1 MTEYSKKISFWSL
14 LESKKV
20 VIPIIQRDYAQGR
33 KGKEFL
39 RERFL
44 SQLFDAFQ
52 EDAKPLVL
60 DFVYGS
66 VEEDTL
72 YPLDG
77 QQRLTTLWLLH
88 WYLALCAGT
97 LGKDKEILQR
107 FSYETRVSSRTFCQR
122 LCDINE
128 EYKPK
133 NHSIRSF
140 IRNQRWYYS
149 IYDQDPTIQSM
160 LRMLEG
166 TDIKDSNEIDI
177 IDGIEEYY
185 FKWIKDK
192 ALELFEHD
200 QDPII
205 QSILRMLKD
214 TTDIKDSNE
223 KDIEEYYFKWMK
235 DKALE
240 LLGRLKDEEN
250 APVKFYLLNMEDKN
264 MPLTDD
270 LYIKMNAR
278 GKILTDFENFK
289 ADLLKYKEKQSD
301 REYLIPENDRFS
313 VLMDTNWTD
322 IFWHFRSTE
331 NHIDEIYMSFLN
343 RFFLNWRIANTI
355 SKPEEIITED
365 LYKML
370 SIADKKGDKVDC
382 QYKSMTVY
390 KPILNKECIAS
401 LTACLNSLYKLYK
414 DKDKRTIDEL
424 FRPYWKSD
432 EDKTGNEPFYFV
444 PHYKI
449 KNIPITLNF
458 QQQIAFQAICSYLTT
473 CKDVNIDKL
482 KDWMHFVWNIVENS
496 YIDKEQSISAI
507 RFFGKGINEL
517 PKLGEEGM
525 PVNASEDIITYLAG
539 VDESQIK
546 ETFGRRQLLE
556 EIAKAK
562 QIKKDLDWKEKIC
575 TAETFAFFK
584 GAIAFL
590 FNNEEGKIDWNY
602 FDEKMETAKLLFD
615 KEGVQIEKR
624 VEALHTLYSY
634 CDNWESQ
641 FWWNA
646 KIFSCTAKT
655 WKENILTK
663 VNSYNTYIYAKPI
676 HHLLMGDTP
685 SNEIKSDK
693 IRLLANESFVRFLV
707 SENTNNWNLYI
718 RHPHDALYYCGYKYG
733 VMLNYPMR
741 DTYLNRLLDAGIIE
755 LTDSNK
761 RIADTGLFWGNLN
774 INFIYHV
781 NGKELYLQWYK
792 QNNNKECDIYLMTQE
807 WDYKRRPIVLENEQ
821 SDKKRYYC
829 FNIAEPSEGTSY
841 IESFCQ
847 QVETE
852 FAEFILRRTYNE

>member
-1 MTEYSKKISFWSL
+1 MTEYSKNISFWGL
-14 LESKKV
+14 LTSKKI

-33 KGKEFL
+33 IGKEYL

-44 SQLFDAFQ
+44 GQLFAALQ
-52 EDAKPLVL
+52 GNAKPLVL

-66 VEEDTL
+66 VEADTL

-97 LGKDKEILQR
+97 LNEDKATLQR
-107 FSYETRVSSRTFCQR
+107 FSYETRVSSRTFCQK

-128 EYKPK
+128 KYKPK
-133 NHSIRSF
+133 NHGIRSF

-166 TDIKDSNEIDI
+166 TDIKDSNETDI

-185 FKWIKDK
+185 LKWTKD
-192 ALELFEHD
+192 
-200 QDPII
+200 
-205 QSILRMLKD
+205 R
-214 TTDIKDSNE
+214 
-223 KDIEEYYFKWMK
+223 
-235 DKALE
+235 ALE
-240 LLGRLKDEEN
+240 LLERLKDEEN

-278 GKILTDFENFK
+278 GKVLTDFENFK
-289 ADLLKYKEKQSD
+289 ADLLKYKQND
-301 REYLIPENDRFS
+301 REYLIPENDASKEDGVS
-313 VLMDTNWTD
+313 VLMDTRWTD
-322 IFWHFRSTE
+322 LFWHFRSAE
-331 NHIDEIYMSFLN
+331 DRIDEIYMSFFN
-343 RFFLNWRIANTI
+343 RFFLNWRIANTS
-355 SKPEEIITED
+355 SKPEKITMED

-370 SIADKKGDKVDC
+370 STTDKKGNKTDC
-382 QYKSMTVY
+382 HYQSISIYNDVLT
-390 KPILNKECIAS
+390 KECIGE
-401 LTACLNSLYKLYK
+401 LTACLNNLCRQYEKLTEDYGK
-414 DKDKRTIDEL
+414 EKAKQTMNE
-424 FRPYWKSD
+424 FFWPYWKSD
-432 EDKTGNEPFYFV
+432 EDKTGNTPFYFI
-444 PHYKI
+444 PHYK
-449 KNIPITLNF
+449 KTENNKTDNISYTLTYP
-458 QQQIAFQAICSYLTT
+458 QQVVFHAICVYLTT
-473 CKDVNIDKL
+473 CKEVNINKL
-482 KDWMHFVWNIVENS
+482 KDWIHFVWNIVENS
-496 YIDKEQSISAI
+496 YIDKEQSIGAI

-517 PKLGEEGM
+517 PKLRDAVM
-525 PVNASEDIITYLAG
+525 PINASDDIITYLAKI
-539 VDESQIK
+539 DESQIK
-546 ETFGRRQLLE
+546 DTFSRRQLLE
-556 EIAKAK
+556 EISKAK
-562 QIKKDLDWKEKIC
+562 QIKKGPDWKGKIYA
-575 TAETFAFFK
+575 AENFAFFK

-590 FNNEEGKIDWNY
+590 FNNEEGKVDWSC
-602 FDEKMETAKLLFD
+602 FDKKMETAKLLFD
-615 KEGVQIEKR
+615 KEGIRTEKR

-634 CDNWESQ
+634 CESWELQ

-646 KIFSCTAKT
+646 KIFTCTAST

-663 VNSYNTYIYAKPI
+663 VNASNEYIYSKPV
-676 HHLLMGDTP
+676 HHLLMGHSP
-685 SNEIKSDK
+685 SNETKSEK

-741 DTYLNRLLDAGIIE
+741 DAYLNRLLDEGIIE

-761 RIADTGLFWGNLN
+761 RIADTGLFWGNLS

-792 QNNNKECDIYLMTQE
+792 QRNNKEYDIYLMTQE

-821 SDKKRYYC
+821 GDKKQYYC
-829 FNIAEPSEGTSY
+829 FNIAEPSDGTSH
-841 IESFCQ
+841 SDCFRQ
-847 QVETE
+847 QVKTE
-852 FAEFILRRTYNE
+852 FAEFISGRTSNE